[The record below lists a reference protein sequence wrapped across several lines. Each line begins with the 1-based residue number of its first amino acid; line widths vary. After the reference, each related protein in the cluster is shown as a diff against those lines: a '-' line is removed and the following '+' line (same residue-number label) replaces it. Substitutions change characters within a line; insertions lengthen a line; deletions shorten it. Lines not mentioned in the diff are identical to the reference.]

1 MKTQAFVPVFVARV
15 TRLRTSLEE
24 ELKKPKKERR
34 KSSLKSWIKEIRW
47 LEKVVNQAKR
57 DNNCPHCGGPL

>member
-1 MKTQAFVPVFVARV
+1 
-15 TRLRTSLEE
+15 EE